1 MRWAGRENRRG
12 RGHEQRCWTDRDKN
26 VLDVLG
32 GGASGHRERKD
43 RAELEGWGKMGWEE
57 AVCSRASMGAGQQ
70 RDWGCAFLSLQYLL
84 PSRLPGL
91 SLRRS
96 PPLIFRRRL
105 QQNPV
110 VSSAS
115 GRGSSPPHL
124 SARLATAPMRY
135 ALHRCSDLDL

>member
-1 MRWAGRENRRG
+1 ML
-12 RGHEQRCWTDRDKN
+12 DRQGQEPRTHWMSWVVGLVDIGK
-26 VLDVLG
+26 G
-32 GGASGHRERKD
+32 EID

-57 AVCSRASMGAGQQ
+57 AVRSRASMGAGQQ
-70 RDWGCAFLSLQYLL
+70 KDWGCAFLSLQYLL

-91 SLRRS
+91 SLRGS

-115 GRGSSPPHL
+115 GRGSSPPPHL